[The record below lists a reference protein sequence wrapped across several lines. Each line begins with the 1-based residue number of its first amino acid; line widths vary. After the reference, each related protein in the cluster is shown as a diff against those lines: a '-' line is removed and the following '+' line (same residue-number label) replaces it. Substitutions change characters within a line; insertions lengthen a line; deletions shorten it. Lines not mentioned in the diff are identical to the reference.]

1 MAHRTVLMTSV
12 VDTLAL
18 VRRDTSTTASLP
30 PSIQQLI
37 AEGRILPATRDL
49 HEVLR
54 EIGHPPGPVSDAG
67 TRALQEQR
75 A

>member
-1 MAHRTVLMTSV
+1 VA
-12 VDTLAL
+12 DTLAL
-18 VRRDTSTTASLP
+18 VRRDTSNPASLP
-30 PSIQQLI
+30 PSIRRLI
-37 AEGRILPATRDL
+37 AEGRILPATRNL

-75 A
+75 GERA